1 MALTRI
7 TTGIIADNTLA
18 VANIADNAVDATKI
32 AQNSILTRH
41 IDDAQITNAHMADD
55 AIDSAE
61 IADGAIDTVHIAD
74 DQVTLAKMAG
84 ITRGSIIIGNSSG
97 DPAALAIGSNDY
109 VLTSDGTDIAWE
121 AASSF
126 DADAAQVFN
135 ESGAAVDFRIESD
148 DNANMFFID
157 GSEDKIGIGTAS
169 PGAELHLYKSNG
181 NPTLYFENSDTATD
195 SGDFLGKIEFK
206 GNDGSSNASG
216 IRAHIHGGIQ
226 NTSGGAFLAFGVAN
240 SSTAVAESMR
250 IQANGNVGIGTTAPG
265 YNLVVNSTGNSIL
278 QIKSGDTSWASLYF
292 GEQSSAYR
300 GVIQYNNN
308 TDHME
313 FYTTGSE
320 RMRILSGGGLTFNGD
335 TATANALDD
344 YEEGTWTPA
353 LDNGGVSSLTTYAI
367 YTKIGRICHIHA
379 KITAVF
385 PSLPGQIFQISGL
398 PYASV
403 EASDGGQR
411 AHIAVGGD
419 SGSLGSLGDDNLH
432 FRTNGSVLTGVY
444 TDTSGNTAY
453 MYYNYMGNT
462 SIELN
467 LHGHYTV

>member
-7 TTGIIADNTLA
+7 TSGIVADNTLA

-169 PGAELHLYKSNG
+169 PGAELHLYNQME
-181 NPTLYFENSDTATD
+181 TLLFI
-195 SGDFLGKIEFK
+195 LKIL
-206 GNDGSSNASG
+206 
-216 IRAHIHGGIQ
+216 ILLLI
-226 NTSGGAFLAFGVAN
+226 VA
-240 SSTAVAESMR
+240 
-250 IQANGNVGIGTTAPG
+250 
-265 YNLVVNSTGNSIL
+265 
-278 QIKSGDTSWASLYF
+278 
-292 GEQSSAYR
+292 
-300 GVIQYNNN
+300 
-308 TDHME
+308 
-313 FYTTGSE
+313 
-320 RMRILSGGGLTFNGD
+320 
-335 TATANALDD
+335 
-344 YEEGTWTPA
+344 
-353 LDNGGVSSLTTYAI
+353 
-367 YTKIGRICHIHA
+367 
-379 KITAVF
+379 
-385 PSLPGQIFQISGL
+385 IF
-398 PYASV
+398 
-403 EASDGGQR
+403 
-411 AHIAVGGD
+411 
-419 SGSLGSLGDDNLH
+419 
-432 FRTNGSVLTGVY
+432 
-444 TDTSGNTAY
+444 
-453 MYYNYMGNT
+453 
-462 SIELN
+462 
-467 LHGHYTV
+467 